1 MARVS
6 KKDQKTL
13 YQIKR
18 EELGLS
24 REKASELL
32 GAIPPERIER
42 IESGKFVAHPDEVLL
57 MAQRYG
63 APELCN
69 AYCSGEC
76 AIGKKYVPPV
86 EIKDLSRIVLEM
98 LASLNRLQT
107 RKDRLIEITA
117 DERIEAHEVADFV
130 AIQQELE
137 RLSVSVETLQ
147 LWAEQ
152 KVSAGSTWTPIA
164 ERRKPRSRPPLVLDA
179 RPARRPIKR

>member
-6 KKDQKTL
+6 KKEQKTA
-13 YQIKR
+13 YQRRR

-32 GAIPPERIER
+32 EVIPPERIER
-42 IESGKFVAHPDEVLL
+42 IESGKFAAHPDEVLR
-57 MAQRYG
+57 MAQKYG

-69 AYCSGEC
+69 AYCANEC

-86 EIKDLSRIVLEM
+86 EVKDLSRIVLEM
-98 LASLNRLQT
+98 LSSLNRLQA
-107 RKDRLIEITA
+107 RKDLLIDITA
-117 DERIEAHEVADFV
+117 DERIETREVGDFV

-137 RLSVSVETLQ
+137 RLSIAVETLQ

-152 KVSAGSTWTPIA
+152 KISAGEID
-164 ERRKPRSRPPLVLDA
+164 LDA
-179 RPARRPIKR
+179 YRKATEETAHI